1 MAKIIKGKKFNVL
14 SKVKDAY
21 THVHKE
27 DSLGEYLNPKIT
39 FVELLAAIKNGKDFY
54 DLIGVSDSVIRE
66 RVFVQMALLFG
77 LKYDDIYEIWLN
89 NE

>member
-1 MAKIIKGKKFNVL
+1 MTKIIKGKKFNVL

-39 FVELLAAIKNGKDFY
+39 VCRVVGSDKKRKRLLRFNRCI
-54 DLIGVSDSVIRE
+54 
-66 RVFVQMALLFG
+66 
-77 LKYDDIYEIWLN
+77 
-89 NE
+89 